1 MAESSDNVELGV
13 KQDDVESESPCCSQ
27 ATDDVFVVDDEKP
40 RREPTEADREHASRS
55 RERRHSRRSEHRS
68 RSHNPGHGNVT
79 KTELIRASAKRAE
92 RERHRNHSGDMKHRH
107 KNKLST
113 GSSGSQR
120 RRSYSAN
127 RRPSDEYPDYRLASP
142 RSTRRRAGSTSPGGG
157 SSPRQS
163 LSTSSPKHQPHCV
176 SGSSKTSLL
185 SKPGVISANSSPLR
199 AAGYADCAAGAGG
212 ATTALLPRAHQSSSS
227 NSYSKPAMEV
237 AVAALV
243 FGAGVVTLVVALII
257 GSNAWMI
264 VGAISMAIGGVFIAF
279 GAYFYISRYKPL
291 QATRDN
297 MEIRVVD
304 SKHLAELSQ
313 DGFRRRFDMDL

>member
-13 KQDDVESESPCCSQ
+13 KQDDAESESPCCSQ
-27 ATDDVFVVDDEKP
+27 ATDDVFIDDDKSKHETP
-40 RREPTEADREHASRS
+40 ETNHEHASRS
-55 RERRHSRRSEHRS
+55 RERRHSRRSDHRS
-68 RSHNPGHGNVT
+68 RSHNPGYGSVT
-79 KTELIRASAKRAE
+79 KTDLIRASAKRAE
-92 RERHRNHSGDMKHRH
+92 RERHRNHSGENDIRMKHRH
-107 KNKLST
+107 KNKLSV
-113 GSSGSQR
+113 SIGSQR

-127 RRPSDEYPDYRLASP
+127 RRPSDEYPDYRIASP
-142 RSTRRRAGSTSPGGG
+142 RTSRRRTGSSSPGGG

-163 LSTSSPKHQPHCV
+163 VSTSSPKHQPHCMT
-176 SGSSKTSLL
+176 GSSKTSLL
-185 SKPGVISANSSPLR
+185 SKPGMISANSSPLR
-199 AAGYADCAAGAGG
+199 GYADCMTPGG
-212 ATTALLPRAHQSSSS
+212 ATTALLPRTHTSSGS

-243 FGAGVVTLVVALII
+243 FGAGVVTLIVALII

-304 SKHLAELSQ
+304 SKHLAELSH
-313 DGFRRRFDMDL
+313 DGFRRRIDMDL